1 MLIHLIDGTQD
12 DVKLAY
18 KTIRGELAAYDEALA
33 EKPEILVLNKI
44 DALDPDEHQGKGQG
58 AEEGQ
63 QGRGAAP
70 PRASPARTSI
80 RCSTRCSPI
89 WMPKRPPSPKP
100 SAARPSPPGC
110 RDAANALAPYR
121 RLTIKIGSA
130 LLVDGKTGKL
140 RAEWLRSLAA
150 DLAALKAQ
158 GVLAG
163 DRLLGRHRARP
174 PAAHLDART
183 LPLDQSQAAAS
194 AGQIALSQAW
204 AEALGEHGIVTGQ
217 ILLTPNITEE
227 RRYFLNARTTIA
239 TLLGL
244 GAIPIINEN
253 DSVATAEIRYGDND
267 RLSARVATMIEADCL
282 ILLSDVDGLYTA
294 PPARTPTPRTCRVVA
309 AITPEIE
316 AMAGGA
322 ASHLSRGGMTT
333 KVEAGKIATQAG
345 TAMIIAK
352 GTENHPLRALTEGA
366 RHTLFA
372 PAESRAQARKRWIMG
387 TLELAGSRPCRC
399 RRRPRPARR
408 ARACCRS
415 ASPASPANSS
425 AATPSPSSIP
435 MVARSPAASPASAA
449 TRPTSSRART
459 PPRVTELL
467 GHRHALRTGA
477 S

>member
-1 MLIHLIDGTQD
+1 MT
-12 DVKLAY
+12 
-18 KTIRGELAAYDEALA
+18 
-33 EKPEILVLNKI
+33 
-44 DALDPDEHQGKGQG
+44 
-58 AEEGQ
+58 
-63 QGRGAAP
+63 
-70 PRASPARTSI
+70 
-80 RCSTRCSPI
+80 
-89 WMPKRPPSPKP
+89 
-100 SAARPSPPGC
+100 
-110 RDAANALAPYR
+110 NALAPYR

-130 LLVDGKTGKL
+130 LLVDGKSGKL
-140 RAEWLRSLAA
+140 RTEWLAALAD
-150 DLAALKAQ
+150 DLAALRDK
-158 GVLAG
+158 GVSLVIVSSGAIALG
-163 DRLLGRHRARP
+163 RRLLN
-174 PAAHLDART
+174 LDAKV

-204 AEALGEHGIVTGQ
+204 AEALGRHEIVTGQ

-227 RRYFLNARTTIA
+227 RRYFLNARTTIS

-294 PPARTPTPRTCRVVA
+294 PPAKDPDARHLPVVA

-352 GTENHPLRALTEGA
+352 GTEAHPLAALTEGG

-372 PAESRAQARKRWIMG
+372 PVETRAQARKRWIMG
-387 TLELAGSRPCRC
+387 TLELAG
-399 RRRPRPARR
+399 AVHIDAGA
-408 ARACCRS
+408 ARALLDGRS
-415 ASPASPANSS
+415 LLPIGVTRVTGDFDRGDAIAVYDPDGRE
-425 AATPSPSSIP
+425 I
-435 MVARSPAASPASAA
+435 ARGLAGLGREQAEIVKGKN
-449 TRPTSSRART
+449 SRA
-459 PPRVTELL
+459 VTDLL
-467 GHRHALRTGA
+467 GIGTRSEMVHRDNMVVLMGLEAKV
-477 S
+477 

>member
-1 MLIHLIDGTQD
+1 M
-12 DVKLAY
+12 
-18 KTIRGELAAYDEALA
+18 
-33 EKPEILVLNKI
+33 
-44 DALDPDEHQGKGQG
+44 
-58 AEEGQ
+58 
-63 QGRGAAP
+63 
-70 PRASPARTSI
+70 S
-80 RCSTRCSPI
+80 
-89 WMPKRPPSPKP
+89 
-100 SAARPSPPGC
+100 
-110 RDAANALAPYR
+110 NALAPYR

-140 RAEWLRSLAA
+140 RTEWLAALAE

-158 GVLAG
+158 GISLVIVSSGAIALG
-163 DRLLGRHRARP
+163 RRLLN
-174 PAAHLDART
+174 LDAKS

-204 AEALGEHGIVTGQ
+204 AEALGRHGIVTGQ

-227 RRYFLNARTTIA
+227 RRYFLNARTTIS

-244 GAIPIINEN
+244 GAVPIINEN

-294 PPARTPTPRTCRVVA
+294 PPAKDPNATHLPFVA
-309 AITPEIE
+309 AITPEID

-352 GTENHPLRALTEGA
+352 GTETHPLRALSEGV

-372 PAESRAQARKRWIMG
+372 PVETKAHARKRWIMG
-387 TLELAGSRPCRC
+387 HLELVGSIHVDAG
-399 RRRPRPARR
+399 A
-408 ARACCRS
+408 ARALLDGRS
-415 ASPASPANSS
+415 LLPIGVTRVTGDFDRGDAVAIFDPDGREIARGL
-425 AATPSPSSIP
+425 ATLGREEADS
-435 MVARSPAASPASAA
+435 VKGKN
-449 TRPTSSRART
+449 SRA
-459 PPRVTELL
+459 VSDLL
-467 GHRHALRTGA
+467 GIGTRSELVHRDNMVVLMGLEAKV
-477 S
+477 